1 MLTSSCGGFGK
12 AIDCSPDPSWDCPA
26 DALDASS
33 STSLPLSRTKSCRTR
48 QRLVG
53 TWASADLA
61 WCSHIAHSQPLLGR
75 TSAATASCL
84 LARGRPVQVH
94 PLGPQIIPRSRET
107 RLGSLV
113 DTMRQKRT
121 GPRIGVKC
129 KPAEQ
134 KGIQNV
140 LRSPVIFRRVQW
152 MWRLGSQSLICPTV
166 QIAAGHAC
174 SESGLH
180 AVGGPKFPCL
190 HVIHNPPAAAQGG
203 AVGLGTG

>member
-1 MLTSSCGGFGK
+1 MKPQGADGAVHGGGYS
-12 AIDCSPDPSWDCPA
+12 APSITPPRERATPA
-26 DALDASS
+26 Q
-33 STSLPLSRTKSCRTR
+33 SCRSHPRAAAART
-48 QRLVG
+48 
-53 TWASADLA
+53 SAVLR
-61 WCSHIAHSQPLLGR
+61 WCSRVAHTQPLPGR
-75 TSAATASCL
+75 TSATTASCL

-121 GPRIGVKC
+121 GPRIVVKC

-166 QIAAGHAC
+166 Q
-174 SESGLH
+174 
-180 AVGGPKFPCL
+180 
-190 HVIHNPPAAAQGG
+190 NPQDTHDSKP
-203 AVGLGTG
+203 VCTL